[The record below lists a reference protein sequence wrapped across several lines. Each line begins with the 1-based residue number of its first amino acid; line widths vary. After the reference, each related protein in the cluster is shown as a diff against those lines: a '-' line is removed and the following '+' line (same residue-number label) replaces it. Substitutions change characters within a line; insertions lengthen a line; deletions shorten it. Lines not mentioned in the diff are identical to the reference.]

1 MKRCSAIAAWR
12 AVKELRRA
20 TAHAGVFKVVFD
32 DCIAQ
37 IESVLAAANG
47 SEFIYML
54 DEWAMDDV
62 IKRLDAIRD
71 GDEIGAQKFDA

>member
-1 MKRCSAIAAWR
+1 M
-12 AVKELRRA
+12 
-20 TAHAGVFKVVFD
+20 FD

-47 SEFIYML
+47 SEFIDML
-54 DEWAMDDV
+54 DEWAMADV
-62 IKRLDAIRD
+62 MKRLDAIRD